1 MTFEWPVGLAR
12 CADCCRY
19 AVCEVCGAYRSRGV
33 AVYPAGWRVS
43 PEGACCSVCA
53 MAREVDRG

>member
-1 MTFEWPVGLAR
+1 MTFEWPAGLAH

-19 AVCEVCGAYRSRGV
+19 ALCDVCSRGSV
-33 AVYPAGWRVS
+33 VVGVYPAGWRVS

-53 MAREVDRG
+53 MARAEGGR

>member
-1 MTFEWPVGLAR
+1 MTPQEWPPRLVY
-12 CADCCRY
+12 CADCARY
-19 AVCEVCGAYRSRGV
+19 VLPDVRRGV

-53 MAREVDRG
+53 MARAEGER